1 MIDGAQLKRLLL
13 VAAAL
18 LLLAAA
24 ASLAAGAG
32 LGFAAGLAL
41 GYVLG
46 ATPVATW
53 AWIVHRALASKR
65 GKILAVVLLLVK
77 MAFYA
82 GALYLGVT
90 RELVSPVGVFAGM
103 LGVLLVLIVGVL
115 WKTSAP
121 AKEIS

>member
-18 LLLAAA
+18 LLVAAA
-24 ASLAAGAG
+24 VSMALGALPLAGGLG
-32 LGFAAGLAL
+32 LGF
-41 GYVLG
+41 VLG
-46 ATPVATW
+46 ATPVVTW
-53 AWIVHRALASKR
+53 SWIVRRALASNR
-65 GKILAVVLLLVK
+65 GKILAVILLIVK

-90 RELVSPVGVFAGM
+90 RQLVSPVGVFAGM

-115 WKTSAP
+115 WKASAP

>member
-18 LLLAAA
+18 LLVAAV
-24 ASLAAGAG
+24 ASIAVGAVSFAGG
-32 LGFAAGLAL
+32 LGL

-53 AWIVHRALASKR
+53 SWIARRALASTR
-65 GKILAVVLLLVK
+65 GKILAVVLLIVK
-77 MAFYA
+77 MAFYS

-90 RELVSPVGVFAGM
+90 RQLVSPVGVFAGM

>member
-13 VAAAL
+13 LAAL
-18 LLLAAA
+18 LLLV
-24 ASLAAGAG
+24 SAGASVAFG
-32 LGFAAGLAL
+32 APVSFAGGLAL

-46 ATPVATW
+46 AAPVASW
-53 AWIVHRALASKR
+53 AWIVQRALASR
-65 GKILAVVLLLVK
+65 SGRILAAVLLIVK
-77 MAFYA
+77 LAFYS
-82 GALYLGVT
+82 GALYLGVM

-115 WKTSAP
+115 WKTSTP

>member
-1 MIDGAQLKRLLL
+1 
-13 VAAAL
+13 

-24 ASLAAGAG
+24 ASLLAGAASLAAG
-32 LGFAAGLAL
+32 LGL

-46 ATPVATW
+46 ATPVVTW
-53 AWIVHRALASKR
+53 SWIVQRALASNR
-65 GKILAVVLLLVK
+65 GKILAVVLLIVK
-77 MAFYA
+77 MAFYS

-121 AKEIS
+121 AKEIT